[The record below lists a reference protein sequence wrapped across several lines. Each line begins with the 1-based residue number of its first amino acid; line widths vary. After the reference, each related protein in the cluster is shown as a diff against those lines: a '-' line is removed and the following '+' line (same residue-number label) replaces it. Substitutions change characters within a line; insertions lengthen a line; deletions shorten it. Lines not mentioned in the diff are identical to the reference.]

1 MEESPG
7 KAVSRQILYAEFLP
21 HCFDEL
27 EIRSAM
33 LLTLLGEE
41 PRELPWID
49 AIPLRRDRVWS
60 VECDDDVFEK
70 QRRWDLGI
78 SLYRGQ
84 LNKFLIHQLHH
95 NLRIS
100 IMNLD
105 IEGSFLNHIH
115 PSLASVLLFC
125 WRHPRTIVA
134 SYATFTR
141 DRGTLWEGIVSLA
154 FFLALLPEETDTL
167 MRNLIARY
175 RAGEYPDEAFNN
187 ALRDF
192 FWIRSHLENALL
204 AAQAVGEL
212 SVSEVNWY
220 FDQVGRLWQDI
231 CALPDPPL
239 TYGRLKEATRHWI
252 AEHGFDLERSP
263 SLSVRMS
270 PLQHLIYRGTRG
282 WSQRC
287 YYTMFEYLDEE
298 RRSVPDWLTCIFQ
311 TFRSAKFE
319 YADQEG
325 HRFDLTATEET
336 TATINLTKIRLYRN
350 RKIFG
355 YQPRYPNRRF
365 LSSSVRATLT
375 SLQKRRART
384 RFPDQA
390 IEDNG
395 KLTSFG
401 RAEVERLGRDGNDTR
416 KVIDMLNIR
425 EVPKL
430 TVTAIIAYARQRRH
444 QNGSPSS
451 LPISSKKAP

>member
-7 KAVSRQILYAEFLP
+7 KGVSRQILYAEFVP
-21 HCFDEL
+21 HCFNEL

-84 LNKFLIHQLHH
+84 LNDFLIQQLHH

-141 DRGTLWEGIVSLA
+141 DRTVLWEGIISLA
-154 FFLALLPEETDTL
+154 FFLAVLPEETDAL
-167 MRNLIARY
+167 MQNLIARY
-175 RAGEYPDEAFNN
+175 RAAEYPDEAFTNT
-187 ALRDF
+187 LRDL

-212 SVSEVNWY
+212 TVTDVNWY
-220 FDQVGRLWQDI
+220 FDGIGRLWQAV
-231 CALPDPPL
+231 CERQPLSYGAL
-239 TYGRLKEATRHWI
+239 KVVA
-252 AEHGFDLERSP
+252 AEWLAAGGLDLGHAP
-263 SLSVRMS
+263 HLSVRMS
-270 PLQHLIYRGTRG
+270 PLQHLIYRAARN

-287 YYTMFEYLDEE
+287 YYTMFEYRDEE
-298 RRSVPDWLTCIFQ
+298 TRSVPDWLACIFQ
-311 TFRSAKFE
+311 TFRIAKFE
-319 YADQEG
+319 YADREG
-325 HRFDLTATEET
+325 QRFDLTAIEET
-336 TATINLTKIRLYRN
+336 TASIHLEKIRLYRN
-350 RKIFG
+350 RQVFD
-355 YQPRYPNRRF
+355 YEPRHPNRQF

-375 SLQKRRART
+375 SLQKRRVRT

-390 IEDNG
+390 IEENG

-401 RAEVERLGRDGNDTR
+401 RAEVERLGRDGSNTVD
-416 KVIDMLNIR
+416 VIEKLGIR

-430 TVTAIIAYARQRRH
+430 TITAFIAIARRRSH
-444 QNGSPSS
+444 QNGQPSS
-451 LPISSKKAP
+451 LPMKTKKVP